1 MHVSFH
7 EAVPDNLLKFAVIA
21 ARHAGKWVFCMHKQ
35 RDTYELPGGHRE
47 PGEDILTTAKREL
60 FEETGALSYTLA
72 PVCAYS
78 VCKEGEQ
85 TYGMLYAAEVE
96 TFGELPDMEMANV
109 YCMDIPHERWTYPQ
123 IQPKLLEWVKA
134 YYAKSAS

>member
-1 MHVSFH
+1 MRVSFH
-7 EAVPDNLLKFAVIA
+7 ETVPDNLLKFAVIA
-21 ARHAGKWVFCMHKQ
+21 ARHAGEWVFCMHKQ

-109 YCMDIPHERWTYPQ
+109 YCMDTPPERWTYPQ
-123 IQPKLLEWVKA
+123 IQPKLLEWAKA